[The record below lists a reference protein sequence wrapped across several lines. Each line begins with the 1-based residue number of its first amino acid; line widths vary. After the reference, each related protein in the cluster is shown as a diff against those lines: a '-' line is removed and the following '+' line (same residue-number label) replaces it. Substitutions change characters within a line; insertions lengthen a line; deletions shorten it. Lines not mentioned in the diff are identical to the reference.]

1 MKKVLYFSLIL
12 ILLLSVTFGAFAC
25 KSKVATGK
33 AYYLYQYDSKSDS
46 FVKSGT
52 SLTFGENLTTFEY
65 VFNDGGLKIYGA
77 VEHTSKP
84 DSYVITCSEEVVALV
99 SERYRQ
105 TMVDGGADASQLD
118 FYDTVAEG
126 FSARAQYFSYDGKL
140 FAGSAVELF
149 REASKDSDSFEGVY
163 RTDSTDDLMKLRGGY
178 VYTAD
183 DDGEYTQKVARYSV
197 SRGILTWISL
207 DDKGKDRYQNGIL
220 MRKRYFMAKITIP
233 TESELVDTSFEEM
246 MEASPFVNKINTD
259 ISDYGGKTIAVL
271 CESFLS
277 YDMK

>member
-1 MKKVLYFSLIL
+1 MKKALYLLLIS
-12 ILLLSVTFGAFAC
+12 ILLLSVAFGAFAC
-25 KSKVATGK
+25 KSKVASGK

-46 FVKSGT
+46 FVRMGT
-52 SLTFGENLTTFEY
+52 SLTFGEDLTTFEY
-65 VFNDGGLKIYGA
+65 VFGDGGLKIYGS
-77 VEHTSKP
+77 VEHTAKP
-84 DSYVITCSEEVVALV
+84 DSYVITCNEEVVALV

-105 TMVDGGADASQLD
+105 TMVDSGADASELD

-149 REASKDSDSFEGVY
+149 REASKDSESFEGIY
-163 RTDSTDDLMKLRGGY
+163 RTDSTDDLVKLRGGY
-178 VYTAD
+178 VYKAD
-183 DDGEYTQKVARYSV
+183 DNGEYTEKVAKYSV

-233 TESELVDTSFEEM
+233 TEAELVGTSFEEL
-246 MEASPFVNKINTD
+246 MEASAFVNKINAD
-259 ISDYGGKTIAVL
+259 ISDYSGKTIAVL
-271 CESFLS
+271 CECFLS
-277 YDMK
+277 YEMK